1 MAYSTVVG
9 NFKNL
14 DLREKMSKLTELIPD
29 PKVYWD
35 DEIFKTY
42 DVLWILGIACSCKP
56 PVRDCNSPYRRRL
69 RRKVV
74 CPPETGSMHM
84 LLLPPLVLS
93 RESQC
98 SPSPKKK
105 LRTSSLMSPLLPVA
119 MPDFKNC
126 PRNTHLDCDGNEA
139 KHSCI
144 TLSTDIKPLS
154 DLKTKGMSWRNDES
168 SLLCGDTAASDTVT
182 S

>member
-1 MAYSTVVG
+1 MFKNEIIAYSTVVG

-14 DLREKMSKLTELIPD
+14 NLREKMSKVTELIPD

-42 DVLWILGIACSCKP
+42 DVRWVLGIACSCKP
-56 PVRDCNSPYRRRL
+56 PVRDCNSPYRRL

-98 SPSPKKK
+98 LPSPEKK
-105 LRTSSLMSPLLPVA
+105 LREISQSCVGRTSSISPLLPVS
-119 MPDFKNC
+119 MPQFQKLPTSNAQ
-126 PRNTHLDCDGNEA
+126 LDCNGNEA
-139 KHSCI
+139 KHPSI
-144 TLSTDIKPLS
+144 TQSTDI
-154 DLKTKGMSWRNDES
+154 
-168 SLLCGDTAASDTVT
+168 
-182 S
+182 